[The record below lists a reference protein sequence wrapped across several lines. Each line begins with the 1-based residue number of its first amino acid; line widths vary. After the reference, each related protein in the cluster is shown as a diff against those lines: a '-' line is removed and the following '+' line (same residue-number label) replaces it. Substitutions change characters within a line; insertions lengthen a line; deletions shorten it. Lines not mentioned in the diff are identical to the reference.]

1 MISLYNYNGYR
12 PYIIARFR
20 EMPKA
25 GHGQSLK
32 LAGHLAVHTTLVSQ
46 VLKGTKSFTL
56 EQASLTAEFL
66 GLTENETEY
75 FLLLVQL
82 DRAGNESLR
91 KNLGRRLRQ
100 LRSDSENLDDR
111 VTSDRKLSEELKAVY
126 YSDWIYSAVRQ
137 LIAIKGFENTDAIAS
152 YLGFPAKRVK
162 TVVEFLLK
170 AGLCVEEKGKLK
182 IGVKST
188 HLDQS
193 SPWSRVHHVNWRQRA
208 VETLHREEPSR
219 LNYTCPMTLSAE
231 DARKLREMILK
242 FLEEVDKLIEPS
254 VSEELHCL
262 NIDWFKI

>member
-1 MISLYNYNGYR
+1 MISLFNYDGYR
-12 PYIIARFR
+12 PYIHARFK

-32 LAGHLAVHTTLVSQ
+32 LAGHLGVHTTLVSQ
-46 VLKGTKSFTL
+46 VLKGIKSFTL
-56 EQASLTAEFL
+56 EQASLTTEFL
-66 GLTENETEY
+66 ELTENETEY

-91 KNLGRRLRQ
+91 KNLRKRLTQ
-100 LRSDSENLDDR
+100 LKRESEKLDDR
-111 VTSDRKLSEELKAVY
+111 VMSDKKLSEELKAVY
-126 YSDWIYSAVRQ
+126 YSDWVYSAVRQ
-137 LIAIKGFENTDAIAS
+137 LIAIKGFENTDAIAA

-162 TVVEFLLK
+162 NIVEFLLK
-170 AGLCVEEKGKLK
+170 TGLCVEEKGKLK

-188 HLDQS
+188 HLEQA

-208 VETLHREEPSR
+208 VETLHREEASR
-219 LNYTCPMTLSAE
+219 LHYTCPMTLSAE
-231 DARKLREMILK
+231 DAAKLREMILK
-242 FLEEVDKLIEPS
+242 FLEGVDKIIEPS